1 MSLFQSRLS
10 PIDSQARADVW
21 LRVGTLGLTGVVAV
35 VAMLLRSQD
44 PTLSTILFCVVI
56 GQFVLCVA
64 DVVARHLPAR
74 RR

>member
-1 MSLFQSRLS
+1 LSLFESRLS

-21 LRVGTLGLTGVVAV
+21 LRVGTLGLILVVAAVAV
-35 VAMLLRSQD
+35 VLRQRE
-44 PTLSTILFCVVI
+44 PMMAAVLTCVVI
-56 GQFVLCVA
+56 GQVVICLA

>member
-21 LRVGTLGLTGVVAV
+21 LRVGTLGLVAV
-35 VAMLLRSQD
+35 VAAVAVVLRTRE
-44 PTLSTILFCVVI
+44 PVLAAVLTCVVV
-56 GQFVLCVA
+56 GQVVICVA